1 MGFASVTVPFVCILR
16 TGKGSN
22 RSQERRKEETG
33 MEDSSKLRNQYENKS
48 ETLQGQNF
56 NCEITGNFNL
66 RRLMFKLMLHIFAF
80 FYILFFFYFFILPFF
95 FSFSL
100 LFVESEEKNR
110 RQAFLLQQFTTLF
123 NLDSLGY
130 VVFII

>member
-16 TGKGSN
+16 TGKGSY

-80 FYILFFFYFFILPFF
+80 FYILFFFYFFILPLF